1 MSDTRTTGSD
11 PTTTM
16 ATIVTAWAEHDA
28 DAFADA
34 FVEDGTMIISGSHVT
49 SRPAIAEFMRAAF
62 AGPYAGTRVTGKPID
77 VRSIAPGCTLIITE
91 GGVILPGEEE
101 VAPQRAIRAGWLL
114 VQDEGTWRLA
124 AYQNTPAHAPAA

>member
-1 MSDTRTTGSD
+1 MSDTTTTTSD
-11 PTTTM
+11 PTATM
-16 ATIVTAWAEHDA
+16 ATIVSAWAEHDA

-34 FVEDGTMIISGSHVT
+34 FVEDGTMIIAGTHVT
-49 SRPAIAEFMRAAF
+49 SRPAIAEFMRTAF
-62 AGPYAGTRVTGKPID
+62 AGPYAGSRVTGQPVA

-91 GGVILPGEEE
+91 GGVIMPGEDE

-124 AYQNTPAHAPAA
+124 AYQNTPAQAPAA